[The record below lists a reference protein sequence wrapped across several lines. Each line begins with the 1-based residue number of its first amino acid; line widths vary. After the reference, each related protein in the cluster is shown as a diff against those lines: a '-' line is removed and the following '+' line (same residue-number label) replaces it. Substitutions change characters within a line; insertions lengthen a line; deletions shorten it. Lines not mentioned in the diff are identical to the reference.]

1 MLWVVG
7 GGILCG
13 LLAKDLYVTH
23 GLAGWAVYFAM
34 ALIAMLGMMWLFLR
48 LQPLEEE
55 PNQAPTS
62 TAVTPP
68 ADAGDRASGT
78 RGSS

>member
-13 LLAKDLYVTH
+13 LLAKDLYGAH
-23 GLAGWAVYFAM
+23 GLAGWAVYFVVAS
-34 ALIAMLGMMWLFLR
+34 IAMLGVMWLFLR
-48 LQPLEEE
+48 LQPLETE
-55 PNQAPTS
+55 PNQAPEPTP

-68 ADAGDRASGT
+68 AGQEARQP
-78 RGSS
+78 